1 MTKADSLPEGTQG
14 QASSEGSNKEVI
26 NKGSSQPEYVT
37 VEQFNKLMTQIES
50 LRRTGQSDK
59 DKGIKAVAER
69 VDALDN
75 DLKAVL
81 KSAQGRGQNISDV
94 LAELDEQEE
103 LETRRMMREFLASQ
117 KSGASGNES
126 GGSGSKLVDVTGI
139 IAEYELDPEDTRV
152 QAFRSKQYSSE
163 ADAYREAGKLLK
175 SMTKQP
181 SEADLPS
188 KVASERQPAPKQE
201 ALEQEYKD
209 RSKGIRGQELIALQR
224 EMRRKGLRI

>member
-1 MTKADSLPEGTQG
+1 MADSDLKGSQG
-14 QASSEGSNKEVI
+14 QASPETSDSKPNQT
-26 NKGSSQPEYVT
+26 GSSQPEYVT
-37 VEQFNKLMTQIES
+37 VDQFNKLMTQIES
-50 LRRTGQSDK
+50 LRRSGQSDK
-59 DKGIKAVAER
+59 DKGIKAVTER
-69 VDALDN
+69 VDALSN

-81 KSAQGRGQNISDV
+81 QSAQGRGQNISDV

-117 KSGASGNES
+117 KSGAPRKES
-126 GGSGSKLVDVTGI
+126 GGSGSELVDVAGI

-152 QAFRSKQYSSE
+152 QAFRSKQYTSE
-163 ADAYREAGKLLK
+163 AEAYKEAAKLLK

-188 KVASERQPAPKQE
+188 KVAGERQRAPKQE
-201 ALEQEYKD
+201 ALEQEYKE
-209 RSKGIRGQELIALQR
+209 RSKGIRGQELISLQR

>member
-1 MTKADSLPEGTQG
+1 MSKDSAEDKGTQG
-14 QASSEGSNKEVI
+14 AATSEGSNTS
-26 NKGSSQPEYVT
+26 NGQPSSGQPEYVT
-37 VEQFNKLMTQIES
+37 VEQFNQIQQELQKLSRMTQSE
-50 LRRTGQSDK
+50 K
-59 DKGIKAVAER
+59 DRGIKAVTER
-69 VDALDN
+69 VDALSN

-81 KSAQGRGQNISDV
+81 QSAQGRGQNISDV

-117 KSGASGNES
+117 KSAAQSKES
-126 GGSGSKLVDVTGI
+126 GGSGSQLVDVAGI

-152 QAFRSKQYSSE
+152 QAFRSKQYTSE
-163 ADAYREAGKLLK
+163 AEAYKEAAKLLK

-188 KVASERQPAPKQE
+188 KVAGERQSAPKQE
-201 ALEQEYKD
+201 ALEQEYKE
-209 RSKGIRGQELIALQR
+209 RSKGIRGQELISLQR